1 MNTFEIILLISL
13 FICICIIFGINIIAL
28 NRRKKQVKPK
38 QDILKNLEATIEG
51 LQKQKEELQVEL
63 IKIQTET
70 NSELKARRQK
80 IDETIALLEEK
91 KKIVELS
98 VEDTIL
104 NKQQII
110 DTRLKA
116 YYEKKLQEYD
126 EKTTEDK
133 FKILDYIQEDYDYE
147 INKYKN
153 QLAAIKQELME
164 QEAKRNAINEQ
175 LRRQKE
181 IEEAENYH
189 RICLS
194 DSDKND
200 IQYLLS
206 IAPNIRNQ
214 QLLYKLIWSEY
225 IQKPFNTM
233 LRNVLGATEPKN
245 VIYIITNI
253 KTKENYI
260 GKTKAEVSKRW
271 TEHIK
276 SSLSIGTLSS
286 ARIHD
291 ALFKHWDE
299 FSFNILE
306 RVPDNADL
314 NAREKYYI
322 DFYKSNVYG
331 YNIKAGG

>member
-1 MNTFEIILLISL
+1 MRFEIILLTSL
-13 FICICIIFGINIIAL
+13 LIFVCIIFISSICVIKWHN
-28 NRRKKQVKPK
+28 KKIKPK
-38 QDILKNLEATIEG
+38 YNTLSKLETNIEE
-51 LQKQKEELQVEL
+51 LQKQKEELQIEL
-63 IKIQTET
+63 VKIQTET

-91 KKIVELS
+91 KKLVERS
-98 VEDTIL
+98 VEDTIS

-133 FKILDYIQEDYDYE
+133 FKLLDYVQEDYDYE
-147 INKYKN
+147 INKYEN
-153 QLAAIKQELME
+153 QLAAIKQELAE

-189 RICLS
+189 RICLT
-194 DSDKND
+194 DSDKSD

-214 QLLYKLIWSEY
+214 QLLYKMIWSEY

-245 VIYIITNI
+245 VIYIITNT
-253 KTKENYI
+253 KTKEVYI

-291 ALFKHWDE
+291 ALFNHWDE
-299 FSFNILE
+299 FTFDVLE
-306 RVPDNADL
+306 RVPNDADL

-322 DFYKSNVYG
+322 DFYKSNIYG